1 MQGINFQAKL
11 QERHFADFNILLL
24 FHGGMKT
31 QSKYNDNN
39 LVFAILYSCLL
50 MQNG

>member
-11 QERHFADFNILLL
+11 QERHFADFNFLLL

-39 LVFAILYSCLL
+39 LYSCLL